1 MTRMDPRMAARRKA
15 VQESHARRSLTRLFI
30 LLGVA
35 AALAAAVWAF
45 RSPMLALSTF
55 DVSGATR
62 VDVPALLGEV
72 GVVDGMPLMDVDVEL
87 ARDRLEVDPWI
98 GSATVGRRW
107 PNALEIGVVERVP
120 VGWVLAADGW
130 AWVAADGVV
139 VDSATEPQLGVPSL
153 VAPDRTSNALAGD
166 GAIIGILEF
175 MDALRPDLA
184 ETAVI
189 RAVGSGFEAVIG
201 GYQVRLGT
209 GEQGRAKAAAVAVVI
224 DRAPEVGSIITV
236 MAPGQ
241 PAILPPGGIAGVG
254 GSVDDEGEP
263 DDTQSN
269 PEGG

>member
-15 VQESHARRSLTRLFI
+15 VQESHARRRLTRLFI

-120 VGWVLAADGW
+120 VGWVLAADGG

-224 DRAPEVGSIITV
+224 DRAPEIGSIITV

-241 PAILPPGGIAGVG
+241 PAVLPPDGTVDGP
-254 GSVDDEGEP
+254 VDDEGEP
-263 DDTQSN
+263 GDGEQ
-269 PEGG
+269 P